1 MRLTKIKNTTENKT
15 ENMGTFTQAFWYF
28 LGDQKLNFIVGLVL
42 FGLAQV
48 FMYAYFN
55 QIAVFI
61 NFVNVHKESSDII
74 EATKL
79 IALLGFYL
87 IISGL
92 IRIFAKE
99 RISRIKIINESNI
112 KKEGMLKLME
122 FPIEWHQKENSGNK
136 VQRLNEGAANFAQLI
151 NGLNNVVLAATI
163 NIIITMVI
171 FIRIN
176 IWYLFFVIAFTIV
189 MYINQ
194 KIFLNLKD
202 KYFKER
208 IKLKEVNAGLQYET
222 ASNILTAKANDAV
235 SRINT
240 RLDTAEDKI
249 VDVNL
254 KIRRLV
260 AIQWYIT
267 HTIGGITIAIFM
279 FLVFKDYVSGALL
292 IGNLAV
298 MLTYYKNLRDAI
310 FEILTSF
317 DTIEE
322 NMYAINR
329 MYPIF
334 TEQPEVYFGIDKFP
348 IIWNQIIIDNAQF
361 SYPNQEKSAQA
372 IENLNLV
379 INKFDKIG
387 VVGHSGSGKSTLA
400 KLLIGLYKLES
411 GDFKIGSS
419 NYYDISHRQITDN
432 ISIVLQETELFNMSF
447 KENITLLKD
456 FDEVRFCKA
465 LKISQ
470 LTDIL
475 ESLPQGLET
484 KVGEKGYKLSGG
496 QKQRVGIARAIY
508 SDAPIIIFDEATSA
522 LDTKTERL
530 IQDALDNELEDK
542 TMLFIAHRLS
552 TLKNMDRIIVF
563 ENGKI
568 IEDGEFQPLLNKEDS
583 VFGEL
588 WNAQSKLASNIIK
601 N

>member
-1 MRLTKIKNTTENKT
+1 MRLTKIKNTKENKT